1 MKIFEFF
8 GESGAG
14 KSFLFKK
21 INIKYKKKNIFTFK
35 TIFYFYLLKKKNIL
49 SQIQNYKVFNYK

>member
-21 INIKYKKKNIFTFK
+21 INIKYRKKNIFTFK

>member
-8 GESGAG
+8 GESAAG

-35 TIFYFYLLKKKNIL
+35 TIFYFYLLKKKKYLISNTKLL
-49 SQIQNYKVFNYK
+49 SF

>member
-35 TIFYFYLLKKKNIL
+35 TIFYFYLLKKKKKYLISNTKL
-49 SQIQNYKVFNYK
+49 